1 MLGIYCRTS
10 KARDDKYTLETQ
22 KAGGIK
28 CAKELGLDYLIYVDD
43 GISGTKD
50 ENDREGL
57 AMLFSDMKKGKISI
71 VYCIDQSRI
80 EREEDIWDVFSILCL
95 SNQVKY
101 YPGGNYFDLEDPS
114 LMMAAKM
121 LSLTNKFYTQQTSLK
136 VKDANARKAALGKT
150 HGLKAYGFK
159 KGDGNKYEIDENEAE
174 YVRLMF
180 QMSLD
185 GIGSYRIANH
195 LNSRNVPTKFSGNF
209 KDKGEINRRDKY
221 TKEVVKFKKKDVKWR
236 GNVIADI
243 LKNPIYKG
251 ERIWNVHKD
260 KIDIIDGKKVKS
272 KIIVETIIGKVP
284 AIVSEE
290 LWENVQKNFE
300 KNKKE
305 SVGKKAQYHYLL
317 NGLVFCER
325 CGNKYWGKKRLKG
338 NDNAYKCL
346 SKTYPN
352 AKCDN
357 RGLSL
362 PKLETFVIQYLQKE
376 PIANQE
382 LNNLPSPQRLID
394 KHIDLRKKKKNEI
407 ENLSKAI
414 RALSNQLEKS
424 SVIKEVMEKLDSMN
438 NKRQFLI
445 DDIIVL
451 DNKIA
456 EEVDNNPSEMEI
468 KESRKKLSTVTK
480 INAEFNDIRKT
491 VFQLVDW
498 ISIQYVNDNPPAFFQ
513 IKIKLKGN
521 QYIDEYVADYHLN
534 KWSQKRCYISKLK
547 SQGVPMVNLSRTIDF
562 DLKDVLNNLLSVNLL
577 GDPPFPRKTTNVS
590 LRPHP
595 SNDILINVSDIYNFD

>member
-28 CAKELGLDYLIYVDD
+28 CAKELNTDYFIYVDD

-50 ENDREGL
+50 ENTREGL
-57 AMLFSDMKKGKISI
+57 AMLFADMKKNRITS

-80 EREEDIWDVFSILCL
+80 EREKDIWEVFSILCL
-95 SNQVKY
+95 GNDIKY
-101 YPGGNYFDLEDPS
+101 YENGKFYDLEDPV
-114 LMMAAKM
+114 LRMAANM
-121 LSLTNKFYTQQTSLK
+121 TSIFNNYSTQLTSIK

-150 HGLKAYGFK
+150 HGLKPYGLK
-159 KGDGNKYEIDENEAE
+159 KGANNTYEIDEAEAK

-185 GIGSYRIANH
+185 GNGAYKIANY
-195 LNSRNVPTKFSGNF
+195 LNDQNVPTKYSGNF
-209 KDKGEINRRDKY
+209 KS
-221 TKEVVKFKKKDVKWR
+221 KEVIKRKNKFTGEVDKFKISAVRWR
-236 GNVIADI
+236 GNVVSDI

-251 ERIWNVHKD
+251 DRIWRVHKD
-260 KIDIIDGKKVKS
+260 KIDIVNDKKVKS
-272 KIIVETIIGKVP
+272 KIITETIIGKVP
-284 AIVSEE
+284 AIISEE
-290 LWENVQKNFE
+290 LWESVQSNF
-300 KNKKE
+300 KINKKE
-305 SVGKKAQYHYLL
+305 FVGKKAQYHYLL
-317 NGLVFCER
+317 NGLVYCER

-338 NDNAYKCL
+338 NDNAYKCS

-362 PKLETFVIQYLQKE
+362 PKLETFVIQFLQKE
-376 PIANQE
+376 PITNQV
-382 LNNLPSPQRLID
+382 LNNLPIPKRLID
-394 KHIDLRKKKKNEI
+394 KHIELRTKKKKEI

-424 SVIKEVMEKLDSMN
+424 NIIKEVMEKIDSMN
-438 NKRQFLI
+438 NKRQFLL
-445 DDIIVL
+445 DDIAVL
-451 DNKIA
+451 DKKI
-456 EEVDNNPSEMEI
+456 EEEENNNPSETEI
-468 KESRKKLSTVTK
+468 KESRKKLSNITK
-480 INAEFNDIRKT
+480 INADFADIRKT

-498 ISIQYVNDNPPAFFQ
+498 ISIDYVNDNKPAFFKV
-513 IKIKLKGN
+513 KIKLKG
-521 QYIDEYVADYHLN
+521 QSFVDEYMADFHLN
-534 KWSQKRCYISKLK
+534 IWTQKRCFISKLK

-562 DLKDVLNNLLSVNLL
+562 DLKNIIKNLMAVDFL
-577 GDPPFPRKTTNVS
+577 GDPPYPKKTTNVS

-595 SNDILINVSDIYNFD
+595 DYNFQIKESDIYKFD